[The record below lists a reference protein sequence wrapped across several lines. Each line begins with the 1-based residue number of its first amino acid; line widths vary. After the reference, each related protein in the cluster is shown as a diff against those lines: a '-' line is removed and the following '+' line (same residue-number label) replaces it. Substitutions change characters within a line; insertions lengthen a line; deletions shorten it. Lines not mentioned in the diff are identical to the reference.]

1 MIIIGIISVVM
12 YLVAI
17 LMISSNTYEFEKEK
31 KIKFI
36 LIGIL
41 VILMITWLIVFISS
55 NGIHIENKNYL
66 KIAKTT
72 AIFIFAPINTIFVLP
87 YLGYI
92 INKYKQK
99 RLTKEKVKS
108 KIVIMLIIVF
118 IILVIETSYIKSFEL
133 GLLSSVIK

>member
-12 YLVAI
+12 YVVAI
-17 LMISSNTYEFEKEK
+17 LMISSNTYELEKEK

-36 LIGIL
+36 LLGII
-41 VILMITWLIVFISS
+41 VILIITWIIVLISS

-66 KIAKTT
+66 KIVKTT
-72 AIFIFAPINTIFVLP
+72 AVFIFAPINTIFVLP
-87 YLGYI
+87 YLGYV
-92 INKYKQK
+92 INKYKQQ

-108 KIVIMLIIVF
+108 KIIIMLIVVF
-118 IILVIETSYIKSFEL
+118 AILVIETSYIKSFEL